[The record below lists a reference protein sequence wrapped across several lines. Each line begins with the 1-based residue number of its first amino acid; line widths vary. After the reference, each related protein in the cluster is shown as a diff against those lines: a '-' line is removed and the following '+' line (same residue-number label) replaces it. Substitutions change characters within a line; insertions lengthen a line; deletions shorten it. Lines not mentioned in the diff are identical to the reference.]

1 MFDNLLKI
9 YDGKIITDI
18 KTFDQ
23 EKYYYFYNEHGQV
36 FGIAKNL
43 SSNEYQ
49 LIKSIYLEKTFYYND
64 VIAQNFHEYIFENRT
79 FPLADYQKI
88 SFFIIKESTN
98 EVMEQVFNLLKDVL
112 GEIVVLKN
120 RDYRIIFYFE
130 NTDYD
135 LKDLFITLSDD
146 FGVDFNVHL
155 GFAFYR
161 ETAGSDIAK
170 YIYSYMNSSRLTDQP
185 FSTFVDLIL
194 QIPAETYHEILT
206 IVKKNVLKNIDSQ
219 TVDLIQTLFKN
230 NLNVSQTAKLSYL
243 HRNSLLNRIDFI
255 HKETGLNMQV
265 FNDACVMN
273 LLLNKS
279 L

>member
-88 SFFIIKESTN
+88 SFFIIKESTS

-120 RDYRIIFYFE
+120 RDYRIIFHFE

-135 LKDLFITLSDD
+135 LKELFITLSDD

-170 YIYSYMNSSRLTDQP
+170 YIYTYMNSSRLTDQP

-194 QIPAETYHEILT
+194 QIPAGKVFSDIFLT
-206 IVKKNVLKNIDSQ
+206 LFI
-219 TVDLIQTLFKN
+219 DLIKRS
-230 NLNVSQTAKLSYL
+230 VCKIISQPAIKLP
-243 HRNSLLNRIDFI
+243 
-255 HKETGLNMQV
+255 
-265 FNDACVMN
+265 N
-273 LLLNKS
+273 LLLRHLRFITDQLVHRDIEEGSQFRKQQDVRKG
-279 L
+279 LA